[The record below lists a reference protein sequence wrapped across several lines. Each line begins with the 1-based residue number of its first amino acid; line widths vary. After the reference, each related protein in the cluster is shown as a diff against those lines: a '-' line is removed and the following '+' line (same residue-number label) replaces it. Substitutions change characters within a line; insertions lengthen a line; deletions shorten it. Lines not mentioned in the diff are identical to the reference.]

1 MQQRLPS
8 LRESPIA
15 FAHRGARAH
24 APENTIEAFQLALRL
39 GANGLESDCWIT
51 SDGVTV
57 LDHDGVVRSFGRKRP
72 IAEMNAKKL
81 PSYIPTIEE
90 FFDACGTDFDF
101 SVDVK
106 DARAADGLVRGA
118 HAAQF
123 DLQRLWVCHHKIS
136 TTLEYR
142 DRYPDVR
149 IVDSSRLS
157 RIKEGPEKRLA
168 LLAEHGVD
176 VLNMHIT
183 DWNGGLVTMAH
194 RFQVLA
200 FGWDVQFPHAL
211 TDAFRMGLDAVYS
224 DFVDRLVDAYSSEI
238 GYTPTRKNL

>member
-1 MQQRLPS
+1 VQQRLPT
-8 LRESPIA
+8 LREEPIA

-24 APENTIEAFQLALRL
+24 APENTIEAFQLALKL

-57 LDHDGVVRSFGRKRP
+57 LDHDGVVKFLGRKKP
-72 IAEMNAKKL
+72 IAEVTAAKL
-81 PSYIPTIEE
+81 PSHIPSVAE
-90 FFDACGTDFDF
+90 FFQQCGTDFDF

-106 DARAADGLVRGA
+106 DPSSAEGLVSEARNAG
-118 HAAQF
+118 F
-123 DLQRLWVCHHKIS
+123 DPQRLWLCHHKLEQ
-136 TTLEYR
+136 TLEYR
-142 DRYPDVR
+142 VAYPDVR
-149 IVDSSRLS
+149 IVDSSRLA
-157 RIKEGPEKRLA
+157 RIKEGPEMRMATLA
-168 LLAEHGVD
+168 DRGVD

-194 RFQVLA
+194 RFNFFA

-224 DFVDRLVDAYSSEI
+224 DYTDRLVDAYTEQV
-238 GYTPTRKNL
+238 GHAPKRV

>member
-8 LRESPIA
+8 LLEEPIA

-24 APENTIEAFQLALRL
+24 ARENTIDAFQLALKL

-57 LDHDGVVRSFGRKRP
+57 LDHDGIVRSFGRKKP
-72 IAEMNAKKL
+72 IAEVVASRL
-81 PSYIPTIEE
+81 PSHIPSAAE
-90 FFDACGTDFDF
+90 FFEQCGINFDF

-106 DARAADGLVRGA
+106 DPRSAIGLVHDA
-118 HAAQF
+118 HNAGF
-123 DLQRLWVCHHKIS
+123 DLQRLWLCHHRLEQ
-136 TTLEYR
+136 TLAYR
-142 DRYPDVR
+142 KQFPNVR
-149 IVDSSRLS
+149 IVDSSRLA
-157 RIKEGPEKRLA
+157 RIKEGPEMRMATLA
-168 LLAEHGVD
+168 NEGVD

-194 RFQVLA
+194 RFKLHA

-224 DFVDRLVDAYSSEI
+224 DYVDRLVDAYSQHT
-238 GYTPTRKNL
+238 GHAPRRR